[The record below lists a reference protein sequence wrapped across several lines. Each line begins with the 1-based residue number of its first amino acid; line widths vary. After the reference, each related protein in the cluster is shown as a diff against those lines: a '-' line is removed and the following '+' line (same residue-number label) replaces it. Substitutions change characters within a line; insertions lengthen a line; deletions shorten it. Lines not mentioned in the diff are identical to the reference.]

1 MKIKFVDLYAQNEE
15 IRDRVEHDLSD
26 LHRKT
31 AYVGGEY
38 VESFEEEFAAFLG
51 VKRAIGVGS
60 GTDALRLTLLAL
72 GVGLGDEVI
81 TTPMTFIA
89 TTAAILQTG
98 ATPVFV
104 DIDLKTGNI
113 DPQAVQRYLAAGKF
127 RAPNGPKAI
136 LPVHLYGSPAA
147 VDALGTLAREHRLH
161 LVEDACQA
169 HGARVLSGGRWR
181 SAGSF
186 GIGACFSFY
195 PGKNLGAWGEA
206 GAVVTDDDELAGRV
220 VALRDHGRIS
230 HYAHDRIGY
239 NARLDALQAVVLRAK
254 LGRLVD
260 WNARRRQIA
269 SEYRELLRNSG
280 VNFVAEPEG
289 AQSCYH
295 LFVVR
300 SEARDL
306 IRQELLSR
314 EIECGIHYPVPVHLQ
329 PACASLGYKPGDFPI
344 SERFADTIVSLPMHP
359 HLRSADLVSVTRA
372 VHEALDNRKSGL
384 LAGGHRH
391 SDSVAPPLANGS

>member
-1 MKIKFVDLYAQNEE
+1 MKIKFVDLFAQNEE
-15 IRDRVEHDLSD
+15 IRQRVEHDLSD

-38 VESFEEEFAAFLG
+38 VESFEQEFAAFLG

-72 GVGLGDEVI
+72 GVGSGDEVI

-104 DIDLKTGNI
+104 DIDLETGLI
-113 DPQAVQRYLAAGKF
+113 DPRAVQRYLAAGNF
-127 RAPNGPKAI
+127 RSPNGPKAI

-147 VDALGTLAREHRLH
+147 VDALGTLAREHHLH

-169 HGARVLSGGRWR
+169 HGARVLSGEQWR

-186 GIGACFSFY
+186 GVGACFSFY

-206 GAVVTDDDELAGRV
+206 GAVVTEDADLADHV

-254 LGRLVD
+254 LARLPE

-269 SEYRELLRNSG
+269 GEYRELLRNSG
-280 VNFVAEPEG
+280 VSFVVEPEG

-329 PACASLGYKPGDFPI
+329 PACTSLGYKPGDFPM

-372 VHEALDNRKSGL
+372 VHEALDNRNSAL
-384 LAGGHRH
+384 LAGGHRLG
-391 SDSVAPPLANGS
+391 DSVAPPLANGD

>member
-1 MKIKFVDLYAQNEE
+1 MKIKFVDLCAQNHEVHE
-15 IRDRVEHDLSD
+15 RVEHDLSD
-26 LHRKT
+26 LHRKA

-38 VESFEEEFAAFLG
+38 VQSFEEEFAAFLG

-72 GVGLGDEVI
+72 GVGVGDEVI

-104 DIDLKTGNI
+104 DIDPETGNM
-113 DPQAVQRYLAAGKF
+113 DPRAVQRYLAAGNF

-136 LPVHLYGSPAA
+136 LPVHLYGLPAA
-147 VDALGTLAREHRLH
+147 VDALASLAKEHRLH

-169 HGARVLSGGRWR
+169 HGARVLSGQHWR

-186 GIGACFSFY
+186 GVGACFSFY

-206 GAVVTDDDELAGRV
+206 GAVVTDDDDLAAQV

-254 LGRLVD
+254 LARLPD

-269 SEYRELLRNSG
+269 GEYRELLRNSG
-280 VNFVAEPEG
+280 VSFVVEPEG

-359 HLRSADLVSVTRA
+359 HLRSADLVSVTKA
-372 VHEALDNRKSGL
+372 VHEALDNKNSAL
-384 LAGGHRH
+384 LAGGHGP
-391 SDSVAPPLANGS
+391 SDSVAPPLANGN

>member
-1 MKIKFVDLYAQNEE
+1 
-15 IRDRVEHDLSD
+15 
-26 LHRKT
+26 
-31 AYVGGEY
+31 
-38 VESFEEEFAAFLG
+38 
-51 VKRAIGVGS
+51 
-60 GTDALRLTLLAL
+60 
-72 GVGLGDEVI
+72 
-81 TTPMTFIA
+81 
-89 TTAAILQTG
+89 
-98 ATPVFV
+98 
-104 DIDLKTGNI
+104 
-113 DPQAVQRYLAAGKF
+113 LAAGNF

-147 VDALGTLAREHRLH
+147 VDDLRTLAREHRLH

-169 HGARVLSGGRWR
+169 HGARVLSGEQWR

-206 GAVVTDDDELAGRV
+206 GAVVTNDDDLADQV

-254 LGRLVD
+254 LARLPD

-269 SEYRELLRNSG
+269 GEYRDLLRNSG
-280 VNFVAEPEG
+280 VSFVVEPPG

-329 PACASLGYKPGDFPI
+329 PACTSLGYKPGDFPM

-359 HLRSADLVSVTRA
+359 HLRRADLVSVTRA
-372 VHEALDNRKSGL
+372 VHEALGNRNSAL
-384 LAGGHRH
+384 LAGGHRLG
-391 SDSVAPPLANGS
+391 DSVAPPLANGD

>member
-1 MKIKFVDLYAQNEE
+1 MKIKFVDLSAQNEE
-15 IRDRVEHDLSD
+15 IRERVNRDLSD

-38 VESFEEEFAAFLG
+38 VKSFEDEFAEFIG

-72 GVGLGDEVI
+72 GVGVGDEVI

-98 ATPVFV
+98 AIPVFV
-104 DIDLKTGNI
+104 DIDSETGNL
-113 DPQAVQRYLAAGKF
+113 DPQAVHRYLAGGKF

-136 LPVHLYGSPAA
+136 LPVHLYGAPAA
-147 VDALGTLAREHRLH
+147 VDALSKTARDHRLY

-169 HGARVLSGGRWR
+169 HGARVLSGGQWR

-206 GAVVTDDDELAGRV
+206 GAVVTNDDDLAEKIA
-220 VALRDHGRIS
+220 ALRDHGRIS

-239 NARLDALQAVVLRAK
+239 NARLDALQALVLRAK
-254 LGRLVD
+254 LARLPE
-260 WNARRRQIA
+260 WNTRRRQIA
-269 SEYRELLRNSG
+269 GEYRDLLRTSG
-280 VNFVAEPEG
+280 VDLVVEPEG

-300 SEARDL
+300 SEARDH

-329 PACASLGYKPGDFPI
+329 PACTALGYKPGDFPV
-344 SERFADTIVSLPMHP
+344 SERFADTIISLPMHP
-359 HLRSADLVSVTRA
+359 HLRSSDLASVSRA
-372 VHEALDNRKSGL
+372 VHEALNGKSTL
-384 LAGGHRH
+384 LAGGQRL
-391 SDSVAPPLANGS
+391 SDSVAPPLATGN

>member
-1 MKIKFVDLYAQNEE
+1 MKIKLVDLFAQNEE
-15 IRDRVEHDLSD
+15 IRAHVERELSD

-31 AYVGGEY
+31 AYIGGEY
-38 VESFEEEFAAFLG
+38 VKSFEEEFAAFVG

-72 GVGLGDEVI
+72 DIGVGDEVI

-89 TTAAILQTG
+89 TAAAILQTG
-98 ATPVFV
+98 AIPVFV
-104 DIDLKTGNI
+104 DIDPETGNI
-113 DPQAVQRYLAAGKF
+113 DPDAVQRYLVAGKF
-127 RAPNGPKAI
+127 RTPNGPKAI
-136 LPVHLYGSPAA
+136 LPVHLYGAPAA
-147 VDALGTLAREHRLH
+147 VEALGKLAKDHHLH

-169 HGARVLSGGRWR
+169 HGARVLSGGQWR
-181 SAGSF
+181 SSGSF

-206 GAVVTDDDELAGRV
+206 GAVVTDDDDLADHV

-254 LGRLVD
+254 LARLPE
-260 WNARRRQIA
+260 WNTRRRQIA
-269 SEYRELLRNSG
+269 SEYRDLLRTSG
-280 VNFVAEPEG
+280 VGFVVEPEG

-300 SEARDL
+300 SEARDR
-306 IRQELLSR
+306 IRQELLGR

-329 PACASLGYKPGDFPI
+329 PACAALGYKPGDFPV
-344 SERFADTIVSLPMHP
+344 SEQFADTIISLPMHP
-359 HLRSADLVSVTRA
+359 HLRSSDLASVSRA
-372 VHEALDNRKSGL
+372 VDEALDKESAL
-384 LAGGHRH
+384 LAGGRRL

>member
-1 MKIKFVDLYAQNEE
+1 MKIKFVDLSAQNEE
-15 IRDRVEHDLSD
+15 IRERVNRDLSD

-38 VESFEEEFAAFLG
+38 VKSFEDEFAEFIG

-72 GVGLGDEVI
+72 GVGVGDEVI

-98 ATPVFV
+98 AIPVFV
-104 DIDLKTGNI
+104 DIDSETGNL
-113 DPQAVQRYLAAGKF
+113 DPQAVHRYLAGGKF
-127 RAPNGPKAI
+127 RTPNGPKAI
-136 LPVHLYGSPAA
+136 LPVHLYGAPAA
-147 VDALGTLAREHRLH
+147 VDALSKTARDHRLY

-169 HGARVLSGGRWR
+169 HGARVLSGGQWR

-206 GAVVTDDDELAGRV
+206 GAVVTNDDDLAEQIA
-220 VALRDHGRIS
+220 ALRDHGRIS

-239 NARLDALQAVVLRAK
+239 NARLDALQALVLRAK
-254 LGRLVD
+254 LARLPE
-260 WNARRRQIA
+260 WNTRRRQIA
-269 SEYRELLRNSG
+269 SEYRDLLRTSG
-280 VNFVAEPEG
+280 VDLVVEPEG

-300 SEARDL
+300 SEARDH

-329 PACASLGYKPGDFPI
+329 PACTALGYKPGDFPV
-344 SERFADTIVSLPMHP
+344 SERFADTIISLPMHP
-359 HLRSADLVSVTRA
+359 HLRSSDLASVSRA
-372 VHEALDNRKSGL
+372 VHEALNGKSAL
-384 LAGGHRH
+384 LAGGQRL
-391 SDSVAPPLANGS
+391 SDSVAPPLATGN

>member
-1 MKIKFVDLYAQNEE
+1 MKIKFVDLFAQNEE
-15 IRDRVEHDLSD
+15 IRQRVEHDLSD

-38 VESFEEEFAAFLG
+38 VQLFEQEFAAFVG

-72 GVGLGDEVI
+72 GVGPGDEVI

-104 DIDLKTGNI
+104 DIDLETGNI
-113 DPQAVQRYLAAGKF
+113 DPHAVQRYLAAGNF
-127 RAPNGPKAI
+127 RTANGPKAI
-136 LPVHLYGSPAA
+136 LPVHLYGAPAQ
-147 VDALGTLAREHRLH
+147 VDALAALAKEHRLH

-169 HGARVLSGGRWR
+169 HGARVLSGEQWR

-206 GAVVTDDDELAGRV
+206 GAVVTDDDDLADHV
-220 VALRDHGRIS
+220 IALRDHGRIS

-254 LGRLVD
+254 LARLPE
-260 WNARRRQIA
+260 WNARRRHIA
-269 SEYRELLRNSG
+269 GEYRELLRDSG
-280 VNFVAEPEG
+280 VSFVVEPEVAE
-289 AQSCYH
+289 SCYH

-329 PACASLGYKPGDFPI
+329 PACTSLGYKPGDFPI

-359 HLRSADLVSVTRA
+359 HLQSADLVSITRA
-372 VHEALDNRKSGL
+372 VHEALDHRNSAL
-384 LAGGHRH
+384 LAGGHRLG
-391 SDSVAPPLANGS
+391 DSVAPPLANGE

>member
-1 MKIKFVDLYAQNEE
+1 MKIKFVDLSAQNEE
-15 IRDRVEHDLSD
+15 IRERVNRDLSD

-38 VESFEEEFAAFLG
+38 VKAFEDEFAEFIG

-72 GVGLGDEVI
+72 GVGVGDEVI

-98 ATPVFV
+98 AIPVFV
-104 DIDLKTGNI
+104 DIDSETGNL
-113 DPQAVQRYLAAGKF
+113 DPQAVHRYLAGGKF

-136 LPVHLYGSPAA
+136 LPVHLYGAPAA
-147 VDALGTLAREHRLH
+147 VDALSKTARDHRLY

-169 HGARVLSGGRWR
+169 HGARVLSGGQWR

-206 GAVVTDDDELAGRV
+206 GAVVTNDDDLAEQIA
-220 VALRDHGRIS
+220 ALRDHGRIS

-239 NARLDALQAVVLRAK
+239 NARLDALQALVLRAK
-254 LGRLVD
+254 LARLPE
-260 WNARRRQIA
+260 WNTRRRQIA
-269 SEYRELLRNSG
+269 SEYRDLLRTSG
-280 VNFVAEPEG
+280 VDLVVEPEG

-300 SEARDL
+300 SEARDH

-329 PACASLGYKPGDFPI
+329 PACTALGYKPGDFPV
-344 SERFADTIVSLPMHP
+344 SERFADTIISLPMHP
-359 HLRSADLVSVTRA
+359 HLRSSDLASVSRA
-372 VHEALDNRKSGL
+372 VHEALNGKSAL
-384 LAGGHRH
+384 LAGGQRL
-391 SDSVAPPLANGS
+391 SDSVAPPLATGN

>member
-1 MKIKFVDLYAQNEE
+1 MKIKFVDLCAQNHEVRE
-15 IRDRVEHDLSD
+15 QVERDLSD
-26 LHRKT
+26 LHRKA

-38 VESFEEEFAAFLG
+38 VQSFEEEFAAFLG

-72 GVGLGDEVI
+72 GVGVGDEVI

-104 DIDLKTGNI
+104 DIDAETGNM
-113 DPQAVQRYLAAGKF
+113 DPRAVQRYLAAGNF

-136 LPVHLYGSPAA
+136 LPVHLYGLPSA
-147 VDALGTLAREHRLH
+147 VDALATLARERRLH

-169 HGARVLSGGRWR
+169 HGARVLSGKHWR

-186 GIGACFSFY
+186 GVGACFSFY

-206 GAVVTDDDELAGRV
+206 GAVVTDDDDLADQV

-254 LGRLVD
+254 LARLPD

-269 SEYRELLRNSG
+269 GEYRELLRDS
-280 VNFVAEPEG
+280 VSFVLEPEG
-289 AQSCYH
+289 TQSCYH

-306 IRQELLSR
+306 IRRELLSR

-359 HLRSADLVSVTRA
+359 HLRSADLVSVTKA
-372 VHEALDNRKSGL
+372 VHEALDNRNSAL
-384 LAGGHRH
+384 LAGGHRP
-391 SDSVAPPLANGS
+391 SDSMATPLANGN

>member
-1 MKIKFVDLYAQNEE
+1 MKIKFVDLFAQNAEVHE
-15 IRDRVEHDLSD
+15 RIEHDLSD
-26 LHRKT
+26 LHRKA

-38 VESFEEEFAAFLG
+38 VKSFEEEFAAFLG

-104 DIDLKTGNI
+104 DIDPATGNI
-113 DPQAVQRYLAAGKF
+113 DPKAVQRYLTARNF

-136 LPVHLYGSPAA
+136 LPVHLYGAPAA
-147 VDALGTLAREHRLH
+147 IEALGTLAREHRLH

-169 HGARVLSGGRWR
+169 HGARVLSGQHWR

-186 GIGACFSFY
+186 GAGACFSFY

-206 GAVVTDDDELAGRV
+206 GAVVSDDDDLADRV
-220 VALRDHGRIS
+220 AALRDHGRIS

-254 LGRLVD
+254 LARLPD
-260 WNARRRQIA
+260 WNSRRRQIA
-269 SEYRELLRNSG
+269 GEYRELLRNSG
-280 VNFVAEPEG
+280 VGFVVEPEG

-372 VHEALDNRKSGL
+372 VHEALENRNSTL
-384 LAGGHRH
+384 LAGGHRL
-391 SDSVAPPLANGS
+391 SNSVATPLANGN

>member
-1 MKIKFVDLYAQNEE
+1 MKIKFVDLFAQNEE
-15 IRDRVEHDLSD
+15 IRQRVERDLSD

-38 VESFEEEFAAFLG
+38 VESFEQEFASFLG

-72 GVGLGDEVI
+72 GVGSGDEVI
-81 TTPMTFIA
+81 TTPITFIA

-104 DIDLKTGNI
+104 DIDLETGNI
-113 DPQAVQRYLAAGKF
+113 DPHAVRRYLAAGNF
-127 RAPNGPKAI
+127 RTPNGPKAI
-136 LPVHLYGSPAA
+136 LPVHLYGSPAP
-147 VDALGTLAREHRLH
+147 VDALSALAGEHHLH

-169 HGARVLSGGRWR
+169 HGARVLSRQQWR

-206 GAVVTDDDELAGRV
+206 GAVVTDDDDLADQV

-254 LGRLVD
+254 LARLPD

-269 SEYRELLRNSG
+269 GEYRELLRNSG
-280 VNFVAEPEG
+280 VSFVVEPEG

-329 PACASLGYKPGDFPI
+329 PACSSLGYKPGDFPI

-359 HLRSADLVSVTRA
+359 HLRSADLLSVTRA
-372 VHEALDNRKSGL
+372 VREALDNRNSAL
-384 LAGGHRH
+384 LAGGHRLG
-391 SDSVAPPLANGS
+391 DSLAPPLANGE